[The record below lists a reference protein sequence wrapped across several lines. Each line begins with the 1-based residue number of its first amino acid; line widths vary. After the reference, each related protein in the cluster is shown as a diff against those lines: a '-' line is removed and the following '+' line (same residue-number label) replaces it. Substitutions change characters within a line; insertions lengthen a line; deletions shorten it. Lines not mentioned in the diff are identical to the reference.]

1 VVRGRPSQT
10 AEVVCLLRATDQR
23 RRPAQRILDDPYARW
38 FLGPLASATLAT
50 WEASGRL
57 GDLAER
63 LSPGVTTFV
72 LVRHRYIDDRLAAAL
87 AGSRIRQIVI
97 LGAGYDTRAYRFAMA
112 LGGRPVFEVDF
123 PATSGRKARILAR
136 HARELPPS
144 DVRRVEIDFQTQS
157 LEERLLA
164 SGFEKGSA
172 SFFIWEGVSMYLTRD
187 AVKATLRAITTLGGA
202 GSELAMDFWYLVDAP
217 DLLSTAYRASA
228 SALSLVGEPVTFGIH
243 PEDCTAFLE
252 RQGLR
257 VAEVADAATLEA
269 RYVRDRRRV
278 HPAMYLVHATVA
290 GR

>member
-1 VVRGRPSQT
+1 MVKGRPSQT

-72 LVRHRYIDDRLAAAL
+72 LVRHRYIDDRLAHAL
-87 AGSRIRQIVI
+87 AGATIRQVVL
-97 LGAGYDTRAYRFAMA
+97 LGAGYDTRAWRFAQA
-112 LGGRPVFEVDF
+112 LAGRPVFEVDF
-123 PATSGRKARILAR
+123 PATSARKARILER
-136 HARELPPS
+136 HAGELPPV

-157 LEERLLA
+157 LEGRLVA
-164 SGFEKGSA
+164 SGFEKGRST
-172 SFFIWEGVSMYLTRD
+172 FFVWEGVSMYLTRE
-187 AVKATLRAITTLGGA
+187 AVKGTLRAIAMLGGP
-202 GSELAMDFWYLVDAP
+202 GTELAMDFWYLVDAP
-217 DLLSTAYRASA
+217 DLLSSAYRASA

-243 PEDCTAFLE
+243 PEDCGSFLE
-252 RQGLR
+252 RHGFR
-257 VAEVADAATLEA
+257 VEEIADAAALEE

-290 GR
+290 A